1 MNNIRS
7 NLSNKDQEKLQAG
20 NNSIGEI
27 AKDVLSLVKGII
39 NLVENVAEIIKNPKK
54 AIYEWIKGELN

>member
-1 MNNIRS
+1 MNRIRS
-7 NLSNKDQEKLQAG
+7 NLSRQDHEKLQAG

-54 AIYEWIKGELN
+54 QYMNELKVS

>member
-39 NLVENVAEIIKNPKK
+39 NLVENVAEIIKNPKSN
-54 AIYEWIKGELN
+54 I